1 MFSVFS
7 KVFKAKIL
15 KQYQIKN
22 KMEKYLNLT
31 EKLYKLA

>member
-15 KQYQIKN
+15 KQFKIKN
-22 KMEKYLNLT
+22 KKEKYLHLT